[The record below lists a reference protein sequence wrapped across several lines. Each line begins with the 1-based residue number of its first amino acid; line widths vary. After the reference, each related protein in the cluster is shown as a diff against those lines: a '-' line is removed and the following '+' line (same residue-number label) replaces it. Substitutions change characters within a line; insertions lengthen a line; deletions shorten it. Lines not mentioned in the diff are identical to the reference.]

1 MPESNVAAPAAY
13 SNTCLLHRFFVCVA
27 APVLNSCDDYFK
39 TKRVNTAGIYQRVC
53 SSRLM
58 VVAITQIL

>member
-27 APVLNSCDDYFK
+27 ASVLNSCDDYFK

-53 SSRLM
+53 
-58 VVAITQIL
+58 